1 MLRSLI
7 LEDDAESRA
16 AISSLV
22 RLQGFE
28 TFEAG
33 TLAEA
38 RQCVSQQS
46 MDVALVDLSLPDG
59 SGLEIVRDIQRH
71 SGGGEIVVVTG
82 NASVETA
89 VEALRLGAMDYL
101 VKPVDTQRLR
111 AVLANLARTRELKH
125 EISSL
130 RRALLDVG
138 RFGPVVGASAA
149 MLSVYELV
157 SRAAPTDVPVFIVGE
172 SGTGKELIAAALH
185 DLSRRRGQPFV
196 PVNCGAIAS
205 GLIQSELFGHE
216 RGAFTGAVRGRRGFF
231 EQAAGGTLC
240 LDEITEMPLDLQVS
254 LLRVLE
260 TGQVQRLGGE
270 GLTSIDVRLVAATN
284 RDPQAAVTEGK
295 LRHDLYFRLNVFP
308 IHLPP
313 LRERQD
319 DVALLADHFL
329 AELNRAEKTRKRFST
344 ATLDRLREYA
354 WPGNVRELHN
364 VVQRA
369 FIIADAEISPASLPP
384 EIAQSHESAASAP
397 ALSPGLSLAESDRRL
412 ILATLERCGG
422 NKHQAAEML
431 GISLKT
437 LYNRLAS
444 YRAKGSKERGATE
457 SSAVESPVRS
467 PFPQS

>member
-1 MLRSLI
+1 M
-7 LEDDAESRA
+7 
-16 AISSLV
+16 
-22 RLQGFE
+22 
-28 TFEAG
+28 
-33 TLAEA
+33 
-38 RQCVSQQS
+38 
-46 MDVALVDLSLPDG
+46 
-59 SGLEIVRDIQRH
+59 
-71 SGGGEIVVVTG
+71 VTG

-185 DLSRRRGQPFV
+185 DLSRRRAQPFV

-369 FIIADAEISPASLPP
+369 FIIADAEISP
-384 EIAQSHESAASAP
+384 H
-397 ALSPGLSLAESDRRL
+397 
-412 ILATLERCGG
+412 RC
-422 NKHQAAEML
+422 
-431 GISLKT
+431 
-437 LYNRLAS
+437 R
-444 YRAKGSKERGATE
+444 
-457 SSAVESPVRS
+457 PRS
-467 PFPQS
+467 PSRTSRRRVPPH